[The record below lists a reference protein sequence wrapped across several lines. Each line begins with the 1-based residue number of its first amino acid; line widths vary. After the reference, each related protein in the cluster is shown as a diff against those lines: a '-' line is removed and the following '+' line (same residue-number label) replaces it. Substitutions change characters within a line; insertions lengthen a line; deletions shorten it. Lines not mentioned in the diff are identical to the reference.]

1 MNINWLE
8 SLLYGF
14 VSGLAEFLPISA
26 HAHQSIMVRLFGI
39 TGNAAFINLL
49 VHCGMLLGLYFAT
62 REHFWI
68 LYREMRLAAVPK
80 RRRRREPDSKSIMQ
94 VKLIKTAFWLLAF
107 GFVFYPITR
116 LWQTKIHIVG
126 LLLVVNG
133 LIIIF
138 PQFLFSGNKDARR
151 MSTIDGAL
159 LGIANALFIFPGIS
173 RIAISTTV
181 SHARGVDRTNA
192 LNWALCLSIPA
203 LAFLIGFDI
212 YDIISKGIGI
222 VGFLDVI
229 KCLLAAVSSYLGAY
243 MSITFMRYI
252 SVHSGYYVFGYYSW
266 GAALFAFIL
275 FLTI

>member
-26 HAHQSIMVRLFGI
+26 HAHQAIMSRLLGI
-39 TGNAAFINLL
+39 SGNLAFMNLWI
-49 VHCGMLLGLYFAT
+49 HCGMLLGLYFAA
-62 REHFWI
+62 REHFFG
-68 LYREMRLAAVPK
+68 LYRELRLAAVPK

-94 VKLIKTAFWLLAF
+94 IKLMKTAFWLLAL
-107 GFVFYPITR
+107 GFIFYPVTR
-116 LWQTKIHIVG
+116 MLQSKIHIVG
-126 LLLVVNG
+126 LLLIVNG
-133 LIIIF
+133 LIIIL
-138 PQFLFSGNKDARR
+138 PQFLFTGNKDARR
-151 MSTIDGAL
+151 MSTLDGIL
-159 LGIANALFIFPGIS
+159 LGLANGMFVLPGIS

-192 LNWALCLSIPA
+192 LNWALCLSVPA

-212 YDIISKGIGI
+212 YDIVSVGAGIG
-222 VGFLDVI
+222 GFLDVV
-229 KCLLAAVSSYLGAY
+229 KCLLGAASAYLGGY
-243 MSITFMRYI
+243 ISITFMRFI
-252 SVHSGYYVFGYYSW
+252 SVHSGYNAFGYYSW